1 MAGSTTSMG
10 SSNAHTSWYIA
21 QGDTSG
27 GHMESL
33 AVTNPNASAAV
44 FQVVYYAAAGQP
56 IVKTY
61 TLAAHARMTINL
73 VNDVGVNTSV
83 GVAVYATLPVAVEQ
97 AMFFNVNGATGG
109 YATMGLGV

>member
-1 MAGSTTSMG
+1 
-10 SSNAHTSWYIA
+10 
-21 QGDTSG
+21 
-27 GHMESL
+27 
-33 AVTNPNASAAV
+33 V

-97 AMFFNVNGATGG
+97 AMFFNVNGTTGG